1 MVDLVEE
8 TVLVVRYVRPG
19 FVIADGHAVMM
30 CLKEL
35 AAQAN
40 VVDLGAAVRA
50 EVAGEVQR
58 QMMDRIERDD
68 PVKQN
73 GILFV

>member
-8 TVLVVRYVRPG
+8 TVLVVRNVRPG
-19 FVIADGHAVMM
+19 FVVADDHAVMM

-40 VVDLGAAVRA
+40 VVDLGAVRA

-58 QMMDRIERDD
+58 QMMDRIESYH

>member
-40 VVDLGAAVRA
+40 VVDLGAVRA

>member
-40 VVDLGAAVRA
+40 VVDLGAVRA

-68 PVKQN
+68 PVKRN
-73 GILFV
+73 GV